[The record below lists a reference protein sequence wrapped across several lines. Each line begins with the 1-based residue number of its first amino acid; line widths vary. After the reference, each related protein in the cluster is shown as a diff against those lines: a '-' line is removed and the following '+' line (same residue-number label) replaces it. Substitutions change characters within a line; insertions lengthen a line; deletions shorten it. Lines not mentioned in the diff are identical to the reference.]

1 MYPDEAMNG
10 NNAVEA
16 AETNHFQA
24 FYTDNNGR
32 EGLYIDLVAV
42 IMKLSPVYEP
52 WAVRLPAAVAGVLTV
67 CGLYL
72 FAGELFGEGA
82 GLFAAF
88 LLAASFWHINFSRIA
103 FRAIL
108 APLFLVWALYLLIR
122 AFKENPSA
130 GAWWYA
136 IGAGAV
142 YALGFYSYTAY
153 RITPLLLLLFIPF
166 FRKSPQYWK
175 RASLFMASVLICV
188 TPIGWY
194 FVQHPADFFGRITEI
209 EVTKAPHPLY
219 RFAVNSAKE
228 MLMFNFHG
236 DYNWRH
242 NISGAPELFIP
253 VGVLF
258 LLGIILGIYYL
269 FRRMSKRQVTPANE
283 CVFEPFGVCL
293 TFAMLVLGILPAA
306 ATMESVPH
314 ALRSILAVPPAMIFA
329 ALGGVWIYRLVQKHL
344 GVRSSVVLAA
354 IFIIVV
360 GFFGYYDYFVVWE
373 QNPKTAEAFDADYMT
388 VAEEINALPKSTQK
402 YVIVEASGVRAHG
415 FPVAAETTM
424 FLTHSFTR
432 ADAAAAN
439 IHYLTPGHADE
450 IPTNTPRA
458 NIFFID

>member
-42 IMKLSPVYEP
+42 IMRLSPVYEP

-72 FAGELFGEGA
+72 LAGELFGEGA

-122 AFKENPSA
+122 AFKQNPSA

-166 FRKSPQYWK
+166 FRKYPQFWK
-175 RASLFMASVLICV
+175 RASVFMVSVLICV
-188 TPIGWY
+188 MPIGSY
-194 FVQHPADFFGRITEI
+194 FLRHRADFFGRIAEI
-209 EVTKAPHPLY
+209 SVARAPHPLY
-219 RFAVNSAKE
+219 RFAVNTVKE

-236 DYNWRH
+236 DENWRH

-283 CVFEPFGVCL
+283 RLFEPFGVWL
-293 TFAMLVLGILPAA
+293 LFAMLVFGILPAA
-306 ATMESVPH
+306 ATIQGVPH
-314 ALRSILAVPPAMIFA
+314 AVRSILALPPAMILA
-329 ALGGVWIYRLVQKHL
+329 ALGGVWLNRLIRKHW
-344 GVRSSVVLAA
+344 GVRPSLALA
-354 IFIIVV
+354 VIFIVII
-360 GFFGYYDYFVVWE
+360 GTSSYYDYFVVWAK
-373 QNPKTAEAFDADYMT
+373 NLNVSAAFRVDYVAIAER
-388 VAEEINALPKSTQK
+388 INDLPKSAQK
-402 YVIVEASGVRAHG
+402 YVIVSTSRTWAHG
-415 FPVAAETTM
+415 IPVKAETTM
-424 FLTHSFTR
+424 FLTHSFT
-432 ADAAAAN
+432 ATDDAAAN
-439 IHYLTPGHADE
+439 IHYLTPGHASE